1 MKRVLITSYTV
12 AIALAIVSCGSSRTL
27 AEGSGSESERV
38 DVGYGTTD
46 KDELSYAVSS
56 IKSDAI
62 ESGVYTNMYD
72 YLRGKVPGLYVGPEN
87 TMSSV
92 VVRGVSTL
100 KGSTV
105 PLVLV
110 DGVEVNDLDAV
121 SPYDVYSV
129 SVLKDAS
136 TSIYGVRGANGVI
149 LITTKGGQMQKEAEE
164 AAKKKAKEEKRAAR
178 AAKREN
184 GKK

>member
-1 MKRVLITSYTV
+1 
-12 AIALAIVSCGSSRTL
+12 
-27 AEGSGSESERV
+27 
-38 DVGYGTTD
+38 
-46 KDELSYAVSS
+46 
-56 IKSDAI
+56 
-62 ESGVYTNMYD
+62 
-72 YLRGKVPGLYVGPEN
+72 
-87 TMSSV
+87 MSSV
-92 VVRGVSTL
+92 VVRGISTL
-100 KGSTV
+100 NSSTV
-105 PLVLV
+105 PLVIV